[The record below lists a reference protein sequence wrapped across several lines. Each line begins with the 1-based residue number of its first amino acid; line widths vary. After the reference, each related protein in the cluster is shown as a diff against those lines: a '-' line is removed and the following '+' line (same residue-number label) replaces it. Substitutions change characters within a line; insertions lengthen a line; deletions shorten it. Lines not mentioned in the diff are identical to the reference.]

1 MAPAMTPRLSVV
13 VPIYNVEDYL
23 QECLD
28 SIAGQS
34 LDAFEC
40 VMVDDGST
48 DRSAAIA
55 QAYAEADPRFRLVR
69 QENRGLG
76 AARNTGWRNV
86 SDRAE
91 YLAFM
96 DSDDTLPPD
105 AYRRMVA
112 SLDRTGSDFAT
123 GNVLRLTAD
132 GYVPSRVHQEPFRR
146 DLPATHVTRL
156 PTLVRDRTAWNKVY
170 RRRFFEDAGLLYPEG
185 MLYEDA
191 PVSIPLHFL
200 AAGVD
205 VLHEPVYHWRIRQEG
220 QLSITQ
226 KRTDPQGLIDRVRSV
241 ELVRAWLLARDH
253 VDPADRAA
261 QLRLYDDNTL
271 REELPMFFAWVC
283 RGDRAY
289 RAAYQ
294 QHVSRLL
301 QEVDP
306 EHLATLSPP
315 LRLKYRLTSC
325 DRITALTLVQRTQ
338 QHYWRLRRLL
348 TRTAPVRILRLRRH
362 ANSPQSEYGT
372 PKRPAQGPAL

>member
-1 MAPAMTPRLSVV
+1 MAPLTPLTPLTPRLSVV

-23 QECLD
+23 RECLD
-28 SIAGQS
+28 SIAAQS
-34 LDAFEC
+34 LREFEC

-55 QAYAEADPRFRLVR
+55 QAYTEADPRFRLVR
-69 QENRGLG
+69 QQNQGLG

-86 SDRAE
+86 SAQAE
-91 YLAFM
+91 YLAFV
-96 DSDDTLPPD
+96 DSDDTLPSD

-132 GYVPSRVHQEPFRR
+132 GYLPSRVHEEPFRQDR
-146 DLPATHVTRL
+146 PGTHVTRL
-156 PTLVRDRTAWNKVY
+156 PALVRDRTAWNKVY
-170 RRRFFEDAGLLYPEG
+170 RRRFFEAAGLLYPEG

-191 PVSIPLHFL
+191 PVSVPLHFL
-200 AAGVD
+200 ATGVD
-205 VLHEPVYHWRIRQEG
+205 VLETPVYHWRIRQEG

-253 VDPADRAA
+253 PDRAA
-261 QLRLYDDNTL
+261 HLRLYDSNTL

-283 RGDRAY
+283 RGDSAY
-289 RAAYQ
+289 RRAYQ

-301 QEVDP
+301 REIGP
-306 EHLATLSPP
+306 ERLATLSPP
-315 LRLKYRLTSC
+315 LRLKYQLTLA
-325 DRITALTLVQRTQ
+325 DHITALTLVQRAQ
-338 QHYWRLRRLL
+338 QHYWRLRR
-348 TRTAPVRILRLRRH
+348 RLV
-362 ANSPQSEYGT
+362 
-372 PKRPAQGPAL
+372 RPAAPPRRVGLAQSRPTEP